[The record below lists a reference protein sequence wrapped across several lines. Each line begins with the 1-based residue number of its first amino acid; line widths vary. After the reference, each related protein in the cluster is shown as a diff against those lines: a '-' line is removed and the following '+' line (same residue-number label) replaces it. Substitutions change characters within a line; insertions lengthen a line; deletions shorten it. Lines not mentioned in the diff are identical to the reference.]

1 MAGDGEK
8 KNVTVTRVS
17 EQPPSKFGTGDKK
30 KEAWKVETKEA
41 GVIQVVLPEGT
52 PKPKVGDNLLLTI
65 YPPKE
70 GTSYPP
76 SGYPVRAGGG
86 GGGRGKS
93 PEEIRSIAAQ
103 TALIRATELAAANKI
118 GVADIPQKTREF
130 YEVLK
135 ELAA

>member
-1 MAGDGEK
+1 MAEGEK

-41 GVIQVVLPEGT
+41 GVIQVVLPEGS

-76 SGYPVRAGGG
+76 SGYPVRQGGG
-86 GGGRGKS
+86 GGPRGKS

-103 TALIRATELAAANKI
+103 TALIRATELCAAGKI
-118 GVADIPQKTREF
+118 PTGDILPKAREF
-130 YEVLK
+130 YALLK